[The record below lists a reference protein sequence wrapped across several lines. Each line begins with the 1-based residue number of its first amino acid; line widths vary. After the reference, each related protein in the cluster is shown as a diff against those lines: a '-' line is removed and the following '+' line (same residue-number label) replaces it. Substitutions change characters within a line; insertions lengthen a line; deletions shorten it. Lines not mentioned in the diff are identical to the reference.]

1 MMARTAGPRPRAD
14 AGTHAPVML
23 AEAVA
28 ALAPQDGDILVDAT
42 FGGGG
47 YARAILS
54 AASCHLYAIDR
65 DLDAMVRAETLARET
80 RRLTPLL
87 GRFGD
92 MDGLLETAGVTAVDG
107 IVMDIGVS
115 SFQIDE
121 AARGFSF
128 QKDGPLDMRMG
139 ASGPT
144 AADVVNLMDERDLA
158 DVFFRLGEE
167 KQARRIARALIGRR
181 TGQKFATTLD
191 LAQVIESAL
200 GGRRGE
206 RIHPATQTF
215 QALRMYVNDELG
227 ELARAVSAAERL
239 LKPGGRLVIVS
250 FHSLED
256 RFVKNWLR
264 DRAGKTAGGS
274 RHVPLLKAGPAP
286 VFELASLKALT
297 PSEKEVVS
305 NPRARSAKLRVAVR
319 TDAPARKDI
328 SDDGLGLP
336 PLSKLEILS

>member
-1 MMARTAGPRPRAD
+1 MNARALASSSASGR
-14 AGTHAPVML
+14 GHVPVL
-23 AEAVA
+23 LDEAIA
-28 ALAPQDGDILVDAT
+28 ALAPREGETLIDAT

-47 YARAILS
+47 YSRAIL
-54 AASCHLYAIDR
+54 AVPGTHVIAIDR
-65 DLDAMVRAETLARET
+65 DLDAIQRAEAMAAET

-92 MDGLLETAGVTAVDG
+92 VAELAGDLGLSSVDG
-107 IVMDIGVS
+107 IVLDIGVS

-144 AADVVNLMDERDLA
+144 AADVVARMDERALA
-158 DVFFRLGEE
+158 GLIFRLGEE
-167 KQARRIARALIGRR
+167 KQSRRIAKFLVERR
-181 TGQKFATTLD
+181 RLRPFKTTLD
-191 LAQVIESAL
+191 LADAVEAAV

-227 ELARAVSAAERL
+227 ELARAVTGAERL
-239 LKPGGRLVIVS
+239 LRPGGRLVIVS

-256 RFVKNWLR
+256 RLVKAWLR
-264 DRAGKTAGGS
+264 ERAGRVGAGS
-274 RHVPLLKAGPAP
+274 RHIPLLSKSAEPT
-286 VFELASLKALT
+286 FELVFSKAVT
-297 PSEKEVVS
+297 PAEKELET
-305 NPRARSAKLRVAVR
+305 NPRARSAKLRAAIR
-319 TDAPARKDI
+319 TGAPARPEI
-328 SDDGLGLP
+328 PDDGLDLP
-336 PLSKLEILS
+336 PLSDLED